1 MTINVKTNKR
11 TSEQLTALS
20 KKRKA
25 DLSLIKTKQDI
36 VADLVDRAYKKECN
50 NER

>member
-20 KKRKA
+20 KKRKGEQA
-25 DLSLIKTKQDI
+25 IVKTKQDI
-36 VADLVDRAYKKECN
+36 VADLVDKAHKKECK
-50 NER
+50 